1 MILKHRELVSINQR
15 RECHKLSRGIVE
27 DRYEVITKKLDRL
40 VEFGVPGTGQ
50 SRMADQWRGAVGVLV
65 VVVNHVIHGMRNG
78 LGAREWERG
87 DARGITC
94 RQQGLLYG
102 NRQNTPCCEQGYCE
116 GRPHEGEFEVVGDEM
131 PRGQSL

>member
-1 MILKHRELVSINQR
+1 MKSSPTNLIALLSLV
-15 RECHKLSRGIVE
+15 
-27 DRYEVITKKLDRL
+27 YL
-40 VEFGVPGTGQ
+40 VQANLGCLISGGG
-50 SRMADQWRGAVGVLV
+50 WVGVLV
-65 VVVNHVIHGMRNG
+65 VVVNQVIHGVRNG
-78 LGAREWERG
+78 LGARERERG

-131 PRGQSL
+131 PRGQPL